1 LTWEPETSK
10 LCRSVDEML
19 VPVTNRSDIL
29 YTPDAIARAAR
40 LADAYARTL
49 NGTAQGDVSA
59 ELDAALA
66 DIGSDA
72 SELRSLAAA
81 LAGLAGHAVQTASY
95 LRLSTTGL
103 SPEHGAEDALQ
114 AFEKQRA
121 AVLYECAEALH
132 ELRRAKLPR
141 VTLVEG
147 DGDGNGTD
155 HRGATRKGRR
165 RKEKRSGVERR
176 GHIDRRSHPG
186 DSPPARVNRWL
197 HGERRNGKERRSG
210 SDRRASAARI
220 GAEGTEASV
229 TTPVAVATQSRGSD

>member
-1 LTWEPETSK
+1 LTRDRESSK
-10 LCRSVDEML
+10 LRWSVDEML

-49 NGTAQGDVSA
+49 NGTGESDVGA

-72 SELRSLAAA
+72 RELRSLAAA

-95 LRLSTTGL
+95 LRLSTAVL
-103 SPEHGAEDALQ
+103 NPEHVAEDALQ

-141 VTLVEG
+141 VKLVEEERDAAEEG
-147 DGDGNGTD
+147 HGE
-155 HRGATRKGRR
+155 R
-165 RKEKRSGVERR
+165 RSGSERR
-176 GHIDRRSHPG
+176 EHLDRRSHAG

-197 HGERRNGKERRSG
+197 YGERRSKKERRSG
-210 SDRRASAARI
+210 SDRRTDAART
-220 GAEGTEASV
+220 GGEEA
-229 TTPVAVATQSRGSD
+229 